1 MIYNNT
7 IYSSINANKKRRG
20 FLRKSNTLNKDLRLK
35 TESNT
40 KIKKEQIFNFIF
52 DKDKENK
59 ENNNNNDSIN
69 NKKLNPL
76 NIRRNS
82 EQKNKIKYIANDPYN
97 PYSTI
102 WPNKFLNINYNMEL
116 HYTDIEQG
124 VPLLRAKQLKR
135 KNLPP
140 IYINNMALYNDKYF
154 CNTFSSKCKKFLN
167 LHPNSN
173 NKMNNENKK
182 NG

>member
-59 ENNNNNDSIN
+59 ENNNNNDSI
-69 NKKLNPL
+69 K
-76 NIRRNS
+76 S
-82 EQKNKIKYIANDPYN
+82 IKY
-97 PYSTI
+97 
-102 WPNKFLNINYNMEL
+102 
-116 HYTDIEQG
+116 
-124 VPLLRAKQLKR
+124 
-135 KNLPP
+135 
-140 IYINNMALYNDKYF
+140 
-154 CNTFSSKCKKFLN
+154 
-167 LHPNSN
+167 
-173 NKMNNENKK
+173 
-182 NG
+182 